1 MVRHENRTGWKKMNR
16 RTLVAVTGASLVAA
30 TGATIPLRFAHAQS
44 PLVIHLGWAITPAQ
58 LPPIIF
64 ANPAIL
70 KHYGKTYTVELN
82 YFKGSAPQ
90 ITALAANELQIAA
103 LAFSSFALA
112 IQNAHMTD
120 LRAIGDL
127 YQDGVPGYYSS
138 QYVVRADSPIHTVA
152 DLKGKIIASNGLG
165 GAIDMAMRKQLRDA
179 KLEDKRDYSVIEVQ
193 FPNMPAMLESGKV
206 DLAGMVAPFS
216 LDQIGS
222 GKARPLFTIKDAM
235 GVTQTTLLAAR
246 APFIEKNRPALVDFF
261 EDLQIGTR
269 WLLDPANRDP
279 ALALVSKVTKQ
290 PPADFAKWLFTKD
303 DYYRDPLIR
312 PNLDALQ
319 NNIHVQKDLGFLK
332 SDVDVPKFADL
343 SLAEEAAKRP

>member
-1 MVRHENRTGWKKMNR
+1 MNR
-16 RTLVAVTGASLVAA
+16 RTLLAA
-30 TGATIPLRFAHAQS
+30 TGASFLPRLARAQS

-58 LPPIIF
+58 LPPIVF
-64 ANPAIL
+64 ANPGIL
-70 KHYGKTYTVELN
+70 KHYGKTYTVELS

-112 IQNAHMTD
+112 IQNARMTD

-152 DLKGKIIASNGLG
+152 DLKGKTIASNGLG

-193 FPNMPAMLESGKV
+193 FPNMPAMLDSGKV

-216 LDQIGS
+216 LEQIAS

-235 GVTQTTLLAAR
+235 GVTQTTLMAAR
-246 APFIEKNRPALVDFF
+246 APFIEKNRPALIDFF
-261 EDLQIGTR
+261 EDMQIGVK
-269 WLLDPANRDP
+269 WLLDPNNRDP
-279 ALALVSKVTKQ
+279 ALSLVSKVTKQ
-290 PPADFAKWLFTKD
+290 PASDFEKWLFTKE
-303 DYYRDPLIR
+303 DYYRDPQIR
-312 PNLDALQ
+312 PNLEALQ
-319 NNIHVQKDLGFLK
+319 NNIKVQKDLGFLK
-332 SDVDVPKFADL
+332 SEVEVPRYADL
-343 SLAEEAAKRP
+343 SLTEEAAKRN